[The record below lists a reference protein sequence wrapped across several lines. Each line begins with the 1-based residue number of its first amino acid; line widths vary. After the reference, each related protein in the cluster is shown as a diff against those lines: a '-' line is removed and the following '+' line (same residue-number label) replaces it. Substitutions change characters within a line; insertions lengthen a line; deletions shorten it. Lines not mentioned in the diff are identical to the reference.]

1 MSFEVKLE
9 GLDRLA
15 SKSKIVSQIAQQ
27 EVRKALFASGAMVE
41 KDAKE
46 SIAQG
51 KKTGRVYKRGSRT
64 HQASAPGEAPASDTG
79 RLVNSI
85 NVRPAEGELAVDV
98 VAGGG
103 IVKYARML
111 EFGTS
116 KMAAR
121 PFLFPALEKNKEKI
135 RKRIEA
141 SLDKTIERATKK
153 GMESLGK

>member
-1 MSFEVKLE
+1 MDLTVRIE

-15 SKSKIVSQIAQQ
+15 SKSKIVSRIAQQ
-27 EVRKALFASGAMVE
+27 EVKKALFVAGSYVE
-41 KDAKE
+41 QDAKV

-51 KKTGRVYKRGSRT
+51 EKTGRVYKRGNVT
-64 HQASAPGEAPASDTG
+64 HRASAPGEAPASDTG

-121 PFLFPALEKNKEKI
+121 PFLFPALEKNKQKI

-141 SLDKTIERATKK
+141 ALDKTIDRATKQ
-153 GMESLGK
+153 GLESLKK